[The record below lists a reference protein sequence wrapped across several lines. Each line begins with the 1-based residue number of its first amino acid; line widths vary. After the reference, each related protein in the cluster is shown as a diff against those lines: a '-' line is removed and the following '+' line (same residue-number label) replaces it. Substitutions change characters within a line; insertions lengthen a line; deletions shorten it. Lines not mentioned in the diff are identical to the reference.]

1 MFLGIHDPDPQV
13 RGMDPDPALDGNG
26 FIIIPEKYEKYSLL
40 SLKNYVNLS
49 SQTKKPE
56 KWCKKCRNI
65 QDPDHDP
72 DPVFTAMDPRI
83 RIRIQP

>member
-40 SLKNYVNLS
+40 S
-49 SQTKKPE
+49 
-56 KWCKKCRNI
+56 
-65 QDPDHDP
+65 
-72 DPVFTAMDPRI
+72 
-83 RIRIQP
+83 